1 MSIPVSVVMRLKAIQ
16 AWDRWRLRRQQAR
29 HPGLRIH
36 PDASSNLASAHFALE
51 PGAQLRIAAG
61 VVTERR
67 PGALRFLLSRG
78 ARVEVGEG
86 TWLRTEVQPVL
97 LVAGPGAEIRIGPE
111 GFLNGCHLSA
121 KSTLSLGRRAWVGF
135 GSRLIDAD
143 QHDLDAEHLEQVA
156 PISVGDY
163 AWIAGDV
170 SVMRGVCIG
179 EHAVI
184 GARSLVTADVP
195 PHCLAFGQPAR
206 VRGEVGDR
214 SATR

>member
-1 MSIPVSVVMRLKAIQ
+1 
-16 AWDRWRLRRQQAR
+16 
-29 HPGLRIH
+29 
-36 PDASSNLASAHFALE
+36 
-51 PGAQLRIAAG
+51 
-61 VVTERR
+61 
-67 PGALRFLLSRG
+67 
-78 ARVEVGEG
+78 
-86 TWLRTEVQPVL
+86 L